1 MRDGASTIRIETA
14 MAAPVNALARH
25 VVLSLV
31 LAGLLAG
38 LGWWP
43 STSLAGRAGQAALIY
58 GLGCALVGAWVGC
71 VPWVLTV
78 SGPPMR
84 FVGGFFI
91 GLGLRFVLSLG
102 LALVLRVGDVA
113 PALPLALWVGLAQLV
128 FLGGDVLL
136 ILRQLPPRDGGAA

>member
-1 MRDGASTIRIETA
+1 MRDGAGSIRIETA

-25 VVLSLV
+25 VVLGLV
-31 LAGLLAG
+31 LAGVLA
-38 LGWWP
+38 LVGWWP
-43 STSLAGRAGQAALIY
+43 STALAGRDGQAALIY
-58 GLGCALVGAWVGC
+58 GLVCALLGAWVGC

-91 GLGLRFVLSLG
+91 GLGLRFALSLG
-102 LALVLRVGDVA
+102 LAIALRVADLA

-128 FLGGDVLL
+128 LLGGDVLL